1 MAVNRVDFGGNTLID
16 LTGDTLESA
25 EQLLKGIIAHAK
37 DGSVITGLMEAGGGG
52 GGNIVLGEITFTSNE
67 NVTLTD
73 AIPVRSQAPK
83 AYFWFEKGLDF
94 SNTTHTK
101 PRPLAFIAARIDG
114 GTASDTEGSYVSA
127 YVRTSSGSNNYSGGT
142 VNASN
147 LFNRTSAAT
156 TDIYKIFSGNYK
168 KGKLYFGVNNASGG
182 FIEGRTYVW
191 GVFPWDE

>member
-1 MAVNRVDFGGNTLID
+1 MSIQTD
-16 LTGDTLESA
+16 LTRIKNAKAAIKAAIEGKGVTVPDATLLDGMAALIES
-25 EQLLKGIIAHAK
+25 I
-37 DGSVITGLMEAGGGG
+37 EAGGGG
-52 GGNIVLGEITFTSNE
+52 GDVVLGEITITSNE

-83 AYFWFEKGLDF
+83 AYFWFEKGLEF

-101 PRPLAFIAARIDG
+101 PRPLAFIAARKDG
-114 GTASDTEGSYVSA
+114 GTGRDTAGSYVCA
-127 YVRTSSGSNNYSGGT
+127 YANTSSGSNRYSGGT
-142 VNASN
+142 VSSSN

-156 TDIYKIFSGNYK
+156 TDIYKILSGNYK
-168 KGKLYFGVNNASGG
+168 MGELYFGVKNASGG